1 MASLRDRTVSSMYAR
16 CSRSPLHHSTP
27 TLMLIAIDE
36 GAERTWWPM
45 AARDAELSSTVPMH
59 QPPTMNWPPMAT
71 PCATAAPPAV
81 PSAMP
86 QRELRLLGSCADALH
101 KNEEVTR
108 RRWKLVM
115 YAFSIAAS
123 PVRTCSASASHA
135 CTAAPAARGHFIWFF
150 MSASA
155 VS

>member
-1 MASLRDRTVSSMYAR
+1 MMLARRVAAPLLAAAGASAYGGYGA
-16 CSRSPLHHSTP
+16 PHYGHHAHSHEY
-27 TLMLIAIDE
+27 AIDE

-71 PCATAAPPAV
+71 PCATVAPPAV

-86 QRELRLLGSCADALH
+86 QRELRLLGSGADALH
-101 KNEEVTR
+101 KDEEVTR

-115 YAFSIAAS
+115 
-123 PVRTCSASASHA
+123 
-135 CTAAPAARGHFIWFF
+135 
-150 MSASA
+150 
-155 VS
+155 